1 MPGKGPPGRHQGIT
15 YMTPYVDD
23 PATGRSDGGGQM
35 EKDPNPEIR
44 RRAFME
50 GGWKVFNVGAF
61 LTLGGF
67 LGGLSISSALSG
79 WPSAM
84 YCYDCRRCATNCP
97 YGWDPSGFLIAARA
111 NQPNVRMISRVNI
124 KEYNRVIG
132 EDQPSRYLT
141 LERLNEMDPLMKFR
155 VRRKKANGEWET
167 PVTVRVK
174 DAVGVYTDN
183 DLWTIEQMRARDAA
197 FLCPLCGHCEPPCPV
212 DLPVRV
218 YIRDL
223 KINGEFGGNE

>member
-1 MPGKGPPGRHQGIT
+1 VDRGIT
-15 YMTPYVDD
+15 YMTPYAVA
-23 PATGRSDGGGQM
+23 PMTACRSGGG
-35 EKDPNPEIR
+35 ELKKDPNPEIR
-44 RRAFME
+44 RREFMS

-67 LGGLSISSALSG
+67 LGGLSVSSAISG
-79 WPSAM
+79 YPSAM
-84 YCYDCRRCATNCP
+84 YCYECRRCATNCP

-124 KEYNRVIG
+124 KEYNRAIG
-132 EDQPSRYLT
+132 QFQPDRFLSLD
-141 LERLNEMDPLMKFR
+141 RLNEMDPLMKVR
-155 VRRKKANGEWET
+155 VRRKAPNGDWET

-174 DAVGVYTDN
+174 DALGVYTDN

-197 FLCPLCGHCEPPCPV
+197 YLCPLCGHCEPPCPV
-212 DLPVRV
+212 NLPVRI

-223 KINGEFGGNE
+223 KTDGEFRGDD

>member
-1 MPGKGPPGRHQGIT
+1 M
-15 YMTPYVDD
+15 V
-23 PATGRSDGGGQM
+23 
-35 EKDPNPEIR
+35 KDPNPEIR
-44 RRAFME
+44 RREFME

-84 YCYDCRRCATNCP
+84 YCYECRRCATSCP

-132 EDQPSRYLT
+132 EDQPSRSLPPAP
-141 LERLNEMDPLMKFR
+141 LNEMDPPMKVR
-155 VRRKKANGEWET
+155 VRRKKANGDWET

-183 DLWTIEQMRARDAA
+183 DLWTIEQMRAKDAA
-197 FLCPLCGHCEPPCPV
+197 ELCPLCGHCEPPCPV

>member
-1 MPGKGPPGRHQGIT
+1 
-15 YMTPYVDD
+15 
-23 PATGRSDGGGQM
+23 
-35 EKDPNPEIR
+35 
-44 RRAFME
+44 ME

-141 LERLNEMDPLMKFR
+141 LERLNEMDPLMKVR
-155 VRRKKANGEWET
+155 VRRKKANGDWET